1 MWTFVIKV
9 MSLHFNELYNFVLLT
24 VVSCSYYL
32 SFVAK
37 LLYIQA
43 PPPPHTSPPW
53 SSFLK
58 VTSDADSQA

>member
-43 PPPPHTSPPW
+43 PPHTH
-53 SSFLK
+53 L
-58 VTSDADSQA
+58 TSLEQFSQGYFRC